1 MNRSVS
7 HRINVL
13 VLFASVLA
21 VALGSTPAEAAELA
35 PKPNFVVV
43 LADDLGY
50 GDLACYGHPR
60 IKTPNLDRL
69 AEEGCG

>member
-21 VALGSTPAEAAELA
+21 VALGSTPAEAAGVA
-35 PKPNFVVV
+35 RKPNFVVV
-43 LADDLGY
+43 PAVLGLTAGIAAY
-50 GDLACYGHPR
+50 VPAR
-60 IKTPNLDRL
+60 RAARL
-69 AEEGCG
+69 NPVTALRVE